1 MSISLLELTGQI
13 KTLRETVH
21 QLSTTKNPSSATLSP
36 TTTNIATPP
45 TTISSFPAFP
55 TTATLPNNRMVG
67 GSWGD
72 SEVNTSKLLLLLN
85 QNKEEPSFS
94 TLKLL
99 PDLFAHHAQ
108 FPFFPPG
115 SNSITLPPIT
125 SASSRP
131 EQPFSSLNKR
141 TLPDGSQSLP
151 SARRRLSSENFSD
164 SSDEDQ
170 EDEGEEDEDEES
182 RYQDGKKSKKKRK
195 GRGKLPEGATKMLT
209 KWLLDHA
216 TAPYPTQDEKDR
228 LIAETGL
235 SCVQIN
241 NWFGNAR
248 RRILPAFHRKVYT
261 PQPAPTVVL

>member
-1 MSISLLELTGQI
+1 VSISLLELTGQI

-21 QLSTTKNPSSATLSP
+21 QLSTTKNPSSATPS
-36 TTTNIATPP
+36 TTTTTTATPL
-45 TTISSFPAFP
+45 TFP
-55 TTATLPNNRMVG
+55 TTATLPNSRTVG
-67 GSWGD
+67 GSWGEN
-72 SEVNTSKLLLLLN
+72 EVNTSKLLLLLN
-85 QNKEEPSFS
+85 QNKEEPSFP

-99 PDLFAHHAQ
+99 PDLLAHHAQ

-115 SNSITLPPIT
+115 SNCVTLPSIA
-125 SASSRP
+125 SAARP

-141 TLPDGSQSLP
+141 THPDGSQSLP

-170 EDEGEEDEDEES
+170 DDEDEEDENEES
-182 RYQDGKKSKKKRK
+182 GDKDGKKPKKKRK

-248 RRILPAFHRKVYT
+248 RRILPAFHRKVYA